1 MCLCVEFET
10 LFRLDNQYGGLWLRF
25 CIRYCIFD
33 FLYLYFLT
41 QGLKREPNPDWEE
54 KIQYLAIVS
63 FPSGLNVLMALYVLP
78 FVHYLPLSFPCVFVF
93 FLFSQDVGK
102 MFKKQK
108 KKKNACKSTLAVGLA
123 FKLKTCSWI
132 WEWFSLKPFIIYL
145 FITIFF
151 FFTAKLTLYIKVN

>member
-41 QGLKREPNPDWEE
+41 QGLKREPSPDWEE

-102 MFKKQK
+102 MFKKK
-108 KKKNACKSTLAVGLA
+108 KKMLVNPLLQLVWLLNSKHALGFGNGFPWNLY
-123 FKLKTCSWI
+123 
-132 WEWFSLKPFIIYL
+132 YL
-145 FITIFF
+145 FITIYFF
-151 FFTAKLTLYIKVN
+151 LQPN